1 LNSGPIQ
8 KILVRAPNWIGD
20 AVMAT
25 PSLTALRRFHES
37 AEIVLLAKP
46 AVAALFEQHPDIDRV
61 MVYEDPGRHRGLS
74 GLWRLSRELKHQQ
87 FDMAFLLQNALEA
100 ALLAFFAG
108 IPNRVG
114 YATDGRRILL
124 TRAINK
130 KTPAPHRTDAY
141 LALMGLVDAEGE
153 SISAEEKRPP
163 YLVVS
168 SKERNAARDFLKSLG
183 IPDNEGPLIGL
194 NPGAAYGTAKRWL
207 PEYFAALADQLI
219 EKKQAKI
226 LIFGARSEIE
236 VAENILK
243 HMKHTAFVLSGK
255 TTLRQLMACIKTC
268 HLFISNDSGPMHI
281 ASALAVPQVA
291 LFGPTDAQ
299 ATYAAGPFDLM
310 VQNKVDCAPCRHRHC
325 PIDHPCMTG
334 LSVEIVFTAATQQ
347 LSQTHKKQAA
357 VFLDRDGTINPDT
370 AYIDSIDR
378 FSLFPDAAAAI
389 VRLNKKGI
397 PVILVT
403 NQSGVARGFFS
414 ESFVDVLHLHLQ
426 RLLAKKG
433 AYLDGIYTCVHHPDF
448 SPCDCRKPLN
458 GMIRQAFRDHRID
471 FSSSYVVGDKASD
484 IPLAKTLAPKE
495 NATSIL
501 VKTGEGTKTLK
512 EIENAGKAPDFVAEN
527 LGDAVDWI
535 LKR

>member
-1 LNSGPIQ
+1 MISRPIQ

-46 AVAALFEQHPDIDRV
+46 TIAALFEQHPDIDRV
-61 MVYEDPGRHRGLS
+61 MTYEDLGRHSGLS
-74 GLWRLSRELKHQQ
+74 GLWRLSRELKHEQ

-114 YATDGRRILL
+114 YATDGRKFLL
-124 TRAINK
+124 TRSIRK
-130 KTPAPHRTDAY
+130 KNPAPHRSDAY
-141 LALMGLVDAEGE
+141 LALMGLVDAEGD

-168 SKERNAARDFLKSLG
+168 SQERQTARDFLKSLG
-183 IPDNEGPLIGL
+183 VPVKEGPLIGF

-207 PEYFAALADQLI
+207 PQYFAALADQLI
-219 EKKQAKI
+219 EEKQATI

-236 VAENILK
+236 VAETILK
-243 HMKHTAFVLSGK
+243 QMKHPAFVLSGK
-255 TTLRQLMACIKTC
+255 TTVRQLMACIKTC

-281 ASALAVPQVA
+281 ASALSVPQIA
-291 LFGPTDAQ
+291 LFGPTNAA
-299 ATYAAGPFDLM
+299 ATFSAGPFDLM

-334 LSVEIVFTAATQQ
+334 LSVETVFTAAAQQ
-347 LSQTHKKQAA
+347 LSQTHKKQVA

-370 AYIDSIDR
+370 GYIDNIDR
-378 FSLFPDAAAAI
+378 FTLFPGTAAAI
-389 VRLNKKGI
+389 ARLNKKGI

-403 NQSGVARGFFS
+403 NQSGVARGFFP
-414 ESFVDVLHLHLQ
+414 ESFVGHLHLYLQ

-448 SPCDCRKPLN
+448 AACNCRKPAG
-458 GMIRQAFRDHRID
+458 GMIRQALLDHSID
-471 FSSSYVVGDKASD
+471 FSGSYVVGDKSSD
-484 IPLAKTLAPKE
+484 LELAKALAPE
-495 NATSIL
+495 EIATSIL
-501 VKTGEGTKTLK
+501 VKTGEGIQTLK
-512 EIENAGKAPDFVAEN
+512 KLESLGKSPDAVAEN
-527 LGDAVDWI
+527 LSDAIDWI
-535 LKR
+535 LK